1 MNNGKHE
8 HENTQETQKPPEQTE
23 ATPSTPTSPN
33 FTPTQEL
40 TQTQS
45 KTQFTP
51 TQELT
56 QTQSKTQWRC
66 PCMLPTEEGGQNSA
80 QPHLQQ
86 IITIRDPVKKEII

>member
-1 MNNGKHE
+1 MNNGKDE

-45 KTQFTP
+45 KTQ
-51 TQELT
+51 
-56 QTQSKTQWRC
+56 WRC
-66 PCMLPTEEGGQNSA
+66 PCMLPTEEGGAKQCTATFTANYNDTGPS
-80 QPHLQQ
+80 QKGNYLKHFF
-86 IITIRDPVKKEII
+86 T